1 MPSST
6 SSSEHAVSER
16 PGFVRLTASDR
27 PGVAQPVPERD
38 IPDRPW
44 GGIFWAALVLFLL
57 LMVAWE
63 MHWRA
68 FGAIP
73 GYRNSDGEWVA
84 QRRRIDEGEGDATVL
99 IGSSRTLFDI
109 QLPAWESLAA
119 ERPIQLALEGTSSVP
134 MLEDLAKDV
143 NFHGRLLVGVAPD
156 LFFSGFA
163 YRGKALDLYAKQ
175 GPSQRSGNW
184 LSQTFI
190 EPYFAFYE
198 PDFALNTVL
207 RRQPWWPVRAGVP
220 PNLRVRK
227 LMVQTSIDRNSRMWN
242 KLVTDADYRAIARAT
257 WAENFTEPPPPD
269 MDTPE
274 KLQKKIDEQIDRAVA
289 AVRTLRGRGVQ
300 VVFLRLP
307 SVGPYH
313 DFEQKVFP
321 RVKTW
326 DVLLQRTGAPGIHFE
341 DHPQLQGYNLPEWS
355 HLAGPDADRLTAQL
369 VPLVEA
375 EFAALSAGRANQQG
389 AASGVSVPPQPV
401 Q

>member
-1 MPSST
+1 M
-6 SSSEHAVSER
+6 SER
-16 PGFVRLTASDR
+16 PGFVRMTASDR

-44 GGIFWAALVLFLL
+44 GGIFWAALALFLL
-57 LMVAWE
+57 LMAAWE

-68 FGAIP
+68 YGSVP

-99 IGSSRTLFDI
+99 VGSSRTLFDI
-109 QLPAWESLAA
+109 QLPVWESLAA
-119 ERPIQLALEGTSSVP
+119 ERPIQLALEGTSAVP
-134 MLEDLAKDV
+134 MLEDLAKDP

-156 LFFSGFA
+156 LFFSGFT

-184 LSQTFI
+184 LSQTLI
-190 EPYFAFYE
+190 EPYFAFYD

-207 RRQPWWPVRAGVP
+207 RRQTWWPLRPGVP

-227 LMVQTSIDRNSRMWN
+227 LVVQTSIDRNSRMWD

-257 WAENFTEPPPPD
+257 WAENFTEAPPPD
-269 MDTPE
+269 MNTPE
-274 KLQKKIDEQIDRAVA
+274 KLQKKINDQIDRATA
-289 AVRTLRGRGVQ
+289 AVKILRARGVP

-307 SVGPYH
+307 SVDNYYA
-313 DFEQKVFP
+313 FEQKVFP
-321 RVKTW
+321 RAKTW
-326 DVLLQRTGAPGIHFE
+326 DVLLQRSGAPGIHFE
-341 DHPQLQGYNLPEWS
+341 DYPQLQGYNLPEWS

-375 EFAALSAGRANQQG
+375 EFAALSAGRTNQQG
-389 AASGVSVPPQPV
+389 APGGVGVTPQPV